1 MLRML
6 LRFGPFS
13 FFQKG
18 EEMLTMLR
26 PHFGTFFQVAGI
38 TSQKS
43 SRSSWARRG
52 CQRVWTLFSHSLSKT
67 LAVSNRLRLGQPH
80 QFVRQ
85 PVLRGPLRRDPATGV
100 RQGLSDCLQ
109 FRYSEVSHHYVSITL
124 PKP

>member
-52 CQRVWTLFSHSLSKT
+52 CQRVWTMFSHSLSKT
-67 LAVSNRLRLGQPH
+67 LAVRNRLRLCVCGPAAS
-80 QFVRQ
+80 VRAAAGA
-85 PVLRGPLRRDPATGV
+85 PRATA
-100 RQGLSDCLQ
+100 S
-109 FRYSEVSHHYVSITL
+109 
-124 PKP
+124 